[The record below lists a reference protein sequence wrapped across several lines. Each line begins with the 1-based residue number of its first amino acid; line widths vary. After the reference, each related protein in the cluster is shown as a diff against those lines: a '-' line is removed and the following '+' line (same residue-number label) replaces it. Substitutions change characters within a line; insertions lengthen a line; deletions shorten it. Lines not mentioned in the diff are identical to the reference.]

1 MIYVILPV
9 SRIQMGWEL
18 PVTRGYSPMLGA
30 LGNPR
35 VLDLIMLKA

>member
-9 SRIQMGWEL
+9 SRIQKGWEL

-30 LGNPR
+30 LGNPGY
-35 VLDLIMLKA
+35 